1 VDVRGVLCGIVTS
14 LDVLRAVRPS
24 AGLEIAGVGS
34 LPSRRVG
41 SVMRPGVITL
51 EPTDPILAVVDLV
64 VDTRFHVL
72 PVVRRDA
79 RGPVLIGVVPQ
90 RLLLSKLF
98 ALSRPNQTRQRS
110 RVARPAQSPVKQTI
124 TGGNGTASARI

>member
-24 AGLEIAGVGS
+24 ARLDIAEMRS

-51 EPTDPILAVVDLV
+51 EPTDPICAAVDLM
-64 VDTRFHVL
+64 VDTRFHML

-90 RLLLSKLF
+90 RLLLSKLL
-98 ALSRPNQTRQRS
+98 ALSRSSQARQRA
-110 RVARPAQSPVKQTI
+110 RVARPAQLRVKQIVTEN
-124 TGGNGTASARI
+124 NGAGSARN